1 MTRYGTTRSSYGR
14 ESHPGSLVGNRA
26 EVEAHRV
33 YVLDGNGT
41 DDDPEPYTDDN
52 SDGWVI
58 VD

>member
-14 ESHPGSLVGNRA
+14 ESHPGSLIGNRA

-41 DDDPEPYTDDN
+41 DDD
-52 SDGWVI
+52 SDGWVT